1 MSREYPDYEIL
12 EVVCAG
18 PKQYALK
25 MRHLRTGEIHYTIKC
40 RGITLDKRN
49 EGKLNF
55 EKFKDLVFDAYSRED
70 NVVPNPHFDYCR
82 IGPDK
87 NSRIL
92 SRQISK
98 VYRCVNNKGYAHNGI
113 IFPYGFE

>member
-12 EVVCAG
+12 EAVFAG

-25 MRHLRTGEIHYTIKC
+25 LRHLRTGEIRYIIKC
-40 RGITLDKRN
+40 RGITLDKQN

-55 EKFKDLVFDAYSRED
+55 ETFKDLVFDAYNNRAD
-70 NVVPNPHFDYCR
+70 DLPNPMFDYTR
-82 IGPDK
+82 LGPDS
-87 NSRIL
+87 NSRVL

-98 VYRCVNNKGYAHNGI
+98 VYRCVNNKGYAVNGT
-113 IFPYGFE
+113 IFPYGF